1 MQVKHRLLELLSPAK
16 NADFGIE
23 AINHGADAVYI
34 GGPAFGARAK
44 AANEV
49 ADIERL
55 AKHAHKFNAKVFVAF
70 NTIFHDNE
78 LEGAQQLMWQMY
90 EAGTDA
96 LIIQDMGLLEMDLP
110 PIQLHASTQTDIR
123 TLEKAVF
130 LDQVGFSQIVLAREM
145 DLQTIRQI
153 ATQTSCNLE
162 YFIHGALC
170 VAFSGQCFISHAH
183 TGRSANRGE
192 CSQECRLPYT
202 LEDQAGRII
211 GKDKHFLSLKDND
224 QSANLRA
231 LIEAGV
237 SSFKIEGRY
246 KDLPYVKNA
255 TAYYRQLL
263 DEILE
268 EMPQYAKSSAG
279 QITYT
284 FAPQP
289 EKTFNRSATDYFTH
303 GRQADIGAF
312 DTPKFAGEALGKVSK
327 VGKDF
332 IDIATDIEL
341 HNGDGVCFFDIHKE
355 LVGLRLNTVEYLTRE
370 TPVNRRVSL
379 QGKAHGAQH
388 HRQYTQYG
396 EDASTAQ
403 HRHAETKQIV
413 RCFPN
418 EMPAGITRNMTIYR
432 NRDHA
437 FMRLLEKDSATRR
450 IAVDMVLSETHDGFA
465 LTVTDEDDFSAHAE
479 CAAEKQS
486 AQNVE
491 KAEASLRENLGKL
504 GNTDFAANSILL
516 ETSQPWFIPASL
528 VNSLR
533 REAMEQLTEIRRMGY
548 QRPEQ
553 RQPIEPPAIYPA
565 DTLSYLANVYNRKAQ
580 AFYEKHGVKLI
591 AAAYEANEE
600 LGEVPLMITKH
611 CLRFSHGLCPKE
623 AKGVIGV
630 QGTVTAEPMT
640 LISGN
645 DRYTLK
651 FDCKPCEMHVMGK
664 IRKHILQMPQPQP
677 ITFFDKRPA
686 TTA

>member
-1 MQVKHRLLELLSPAK
+1 MQKTRKHLELLAPAK
-16 NADFGIE
+16 NADYGIE

-44 AANEV
+44 APNTV
-49 ADIERL
+49 QDIARL
-55 AKHAHKFNAKVFVAF
+55 VQHAHKFHAEVFVAL

-78 LEGAQQLMWQMY
+78 LEGVRQLVHQLY
-90 EAGTDA
+90 DSGVDA
-96 LIIQDMGLLEMDLP
+96 LIVQDMGLLELNLP

-123 TLEKAVF
+123 TVEKAQF
-130 LDQVGFSQIVLAREM
+130 LDQVGFSQIVLAREL
-145 DLQTIRQI
+145 DI
-153 ATQTSCNLE
+153 ATVKKIADATTANLE

-202 LEDQAGRII
+202 LEDQKGRII
-211 GKDKHFLSLKDND
+211 GKDKHYLSMKDND

-231 LIEAGV
+231 LIAAGV

-255 TAYYRQLL
+255 TAHYRQLL

-279 QITYT
+279 HSSYT
-284 FAPQP
+284 FTPQP
-289 EKTFNRSATDYFTH
+289 EKTFNRSATDYFAN

-312 DTPKFAGEALGKVSK
+312 DTPKFSGEELGKVRK

-332 IDIATDIEL
+332 IDVATDIEL
-341 HNGDGVCFFDIHKE
+341 HNGDGVCFFDVHKE
-355 LVGLRLNTVEYLTRE
+355 LVGLRVNTVQALD
-370 TPVNRRVSL
+370 
-379 QGKAHGAQH
+379 K
-388 HRQYTQYG
+388 YTQ
-396 EDASTAQ
+396 
-403 HRHAETKQIV
+403 RL
-413 RCFPN
+413 FPN
-418 EMPAGITRNMTIYR
+418 EMPADIRNNTQLYR

-437 FMRLLEKDSATRR
+437 FMRLLEKDSATRK
-450 IAVDMVLSETHDGFA
+450 IAVDAVLYETRDGFA
-465 LTVTDEDDFSAHAE
+465 LTLTDVQGFIATAQI
-479 CAAEKQS
+479 AAEKQ
-486 AQNVE
+486 AANDTQ
-491 KAEASLRENLGKL
+491 KAEASLRENLAKL
-504 GNTDFAANSILL
+504 GNTDFVATTISL
-516 ETSQPWFIPASL
+516 ELTQCWFLPASV
-528 VNSLR
+528 VNQLR
-533 REAMEQLTEIRRMGY
+533 RDALEQLIDIRKLAY
-548 QRPEQ
+548 QRPPL
-553 RQPIEPPAIYPA
+553 RAAAEPPAVYPQ
-565 DTLSYLANVYNRKAQ
+565 DSLSYLANVYNQKARD
-580 AFYEKHGVKLI
+580 FYHKHGVKLI
-591 AAAYEANEE
+591 ASAYEANEE
-600 LGEVPLMITKH
+600 LGEVPVMITKH

-664 IRKHILQMPQPQP
+664 VRKHILQIAPPQP

-686 TTA
+686 

>member
-1 MQVKHRLLELLSPAK
+1 MQKNRKHLELLAPAK
-16 NADFGIE
+16 NADYGIE

-44 AANEV
+44 APNTV
-49 ADIERL
+49 HDIARL
-55 AKHAHKFNAKVFVAF
+55 VQHAHRFHAEVFVAL

-78 LEGAQQLMWQMY
+78 LEGVRQLVHQLY
-90 EAGTDA
+90 DSGVDA
-96 LIIQDMGLLEMDLP
+96 LIVQDMGLLELDLP

-123 TLEKAVF
+123 TVEKAQF
-130 LDQVGFSQIVLAREM
+130 LDQVGFSQIVLAREL
-145 DLQTIRQI
+145 DI
-153 ATQTSCNLE
+153 ATVKKIADATTANLE

-202 LEDQAGRII
+202 LEDQKGRII
-211 GKDKHFLSLKDND
+211 GKDKHYLSMKDND

-231 LIEAGV
+231 LIAAGV

-255 TAYYRQLL
+255 TAHYRQLL

-279 QITYT
+279 HASYT
-284 FAPQP
+284 FTPQP
-289 EKTFNRSATDYFTH
+289 EKTFNRSATDYFAN

-312 DTPKFAGEALGKVSK
+312 DTPKFSGEELGKVRK

-332 IDIATDIEL
+332 IDVATDVAL
-341 HNGDGVCFFDIHKE
+341 HNGDGVCFFDVHKE
-355 LVGLRLNTVEYLTRE
+355 LVGLRVNTVQALD
-370 TPVNRRVSL
+370 
-379 QGKAHGAQH
+379 K
-388 HRQYTQYG
+388 YTQ
-396 EDASTAQ
+396 
-403 HRHAETKQIV
+403 RL
-413 RCFPN
+413 FPN
-418 EMPAGITRNMTIYR
+418 EMPADIRNNTQLYR

-437 FMRLLEKDSATRR
+437 FMRLLEKDSATRK
-450 IAVDMVLSETHDGFA
+450 IAVDAVLYETRDGFA
-465 LTVTDEDDFSAHAE
+465 LTLTDEQGFIATAQIE
-479 CAAEKQS
+479 AEKQP
-486 AQNVE
+486 ANDTQ
-491 KAEASLRENLGKL
+491 KAEASLRENLAKL
-504 GNTDFAANSILL
+504 GNTDFVATEISL
-516 ETSQPWFIPASL
+516 ELTQCWFLPASV
-528 VNSLR
+528 VNQLR
-533 REAMEQLTEIRRMGY
+533 RDAVEQLIDIRTLAY
-548 QRPEQ
+548 ERPPL
-553 RQPIEPPAIYPA
+553 RAAAEPPAIYPQ
-565 DTLSYLANVYNRKAQ
+565 DSLSYLANVYNQKARD
-580 AFYEKHGVKLI
+580 FYHKHGVKLI
-591 AAAYEANEE
+591 ASAYEANET
-600 LGEVPLMITKH
+600 LDEVPVMITKH

-664 IRKHILQMPQPQP
+664 VRKHILQIAPPQP

-686 TTA
+686 

>member
-1 MQVKHRLLELLSPAK
+1 MQKTRKHLELLAPAK

-44 AANEV
+44 APNTV
-49 ADIERL
+49 QDIARL
-55 AKHAHKFNAKVFVAF
+55 VQHAHIFHAEVFVAL

-78 LEGAQQLMWQMY
+78 LEGVRQLVHQLY
-90 EAGTDA
+90 DSGVDA
-96 LIIQDMGLLEMDLP
+96 LIVQDMGLLELDLP

-123 TLEKAVF
+123 TVEKAQF
-130 LDQVGFSQIVLAREM
+130 LDQVGFSQIVLAREL
-145 DLQTIRQI
+145 DI
-153 ATQTSCNLE
+153 ATVKKIADATTANLE

-202 LEDQAGRII
+202 LEDQKGRII
-211 GKDKHFLSLKDND
+211 GKDKHYLSMKDND

-231 LIEAGV
+231 LIAAGV

-255 TAYYRQLL
+255 TAHYRQLL

-268 EMPQYAKSSAG
+268 DMPQYAKSSAG
-279 QITYT
+279 HTSYT
-284 FAPQP
+284 FKPQP
-289 EKTFNRSATDYFTH
+289 EKTFNRSATDYFAN

-312 DTPKFAGEALGKVSK
+312 DTPKFSGEELGKVRK

-332 IDIATDIEL
+332 IDVATDVAL
-341 HNGDGVCFFDIHKE
+341 HNGDGVCFFDVHKE
-355 LVGLRLNTVEYLTRE
+355 LVGLRVNTVQALD
-370 TPVNRRVSL
+370 
-379 QGKAHGAQH
+379 K
-388 HRQYTQYG
+388 YTQ
-396 EDASTAQ
+396 
-403 HRHAETKQIV
+403 RL
-413 RCFPN
+413 FPN
-418 EMPAGITRNMTIYR
+418 EMPADIRNNTQLYR

-437 FMRLLEKDSATRR
+437 FMRLLEKDSAMRK
-450 IAVDMVLSETHDGFA
+450 IAVDAVLYETDDGFA
-465 LTVTDEDDFSAHAE
+465 LTLTDEQGFIATAQV
-479 CAAEKQS
+479 AAEKQP
-486 AQNVE
+486 ANDTQ
-491 KAEASLRENLGKL
+491 KAEASLRENLAKL
-504 GNTDFAANSILL
+504 GNTDFVATAISL
-516 ETSQPWFIPASL
+516 ELTQCWFLPASV
-528 VNSLR
+528 VNQLR
-533 REAMEQLTEIRRMGY
+533 RDAVEQLIDIRTLAY
-548 QRPEQ
+548 ERPPL
-553 RQPIEPPAIYPA
+553 RAVAEPPAIYPQ
-565 DTLSYLANVYNRKAQ
+565 DSLSYLANVYNQKARD
-580 AFYEKHGVKLI
+580 FYHKHGVKLI
-591 AAAYEANEE
+591 DSAYEANET
-600 LGEVPLMITKH
+600 LDEVPVMITKH

-664 IRKHILQMPQPQP
+664 VRKHILQIAPPQP

-686 TTA
+686 

>member
-1 MQVKHRLLELLSPAK
+1 MHHSRTHLELLSPAK
-16 NADFGIE
+16 NADFGIA

-34 GGPAFGARAK
+34 GGPAFSARAK

-90 EAGTDA
+90 EAGADA
-96 LIIQDMGLLEMDLP
+96 LIIQDMGLLEMNLP

-123 TLEKAVF
+123 TLEKARF

-145 DLQTIRQI
+145 DLSTIRQI
-153 ATQTSCNLE
+153 ASQTSCNLE

-268 EMPQYAKSSAG
+268 EMPEYAKASSG
-279 QITYT
+279 TCTYT
-284 FAPQP
+284 FTPQP
-289 EKTFNRSATDYFTH
+289 EKTFNRSATDYFVH

-312 DTPKFAGEALGKVSK
+312 DTPKFAGEELGKVVK

-332 IDIATDIEL
+332 IDIATGIEL
-341 HNGDGVCFFDIHKE
+341 HNGDGVCFFDVHKE
-355 LVGLRLNTVEYLTRE
+355 LVGLRANTVQRLD
-370 TPVNRRVSL
+370 
-379 QGKAHGAQH
+379 KH
-388 HRQYTQYG
+388 TQ
-396 EDASTAQ
+396 
-403 HRHAETKQIV
+403 RIL
-413 RCFPN
+413 PN
-418 EMPAGITRNMTIYR
+418 EMVNGITRNMTIYR
-432 NRDHA
+432 NRDQA
-437 FMRLLEKDSATRR
+437 FMRLLEKDSAMRK
-450 IAVDMVLSETHDGFA
+450 ISVDMTFDETRDGFA
-465 LTVTDEDDFSAHAE
+465 LTVSDEDGFTAHAQ
-479 CAAEKQS
+479 CTGEKQL
-486 AQNVE
+486 AQNLE
-491 KAEASLRENLGKL
+491 KAEATLRENLSKL
-504 GNTDFAANSILL
+504 GNTDFSASNIKL
-516 ETSQPWFIPASL
+516 ETSQPWFVPASL
-528 VNSLR
+528 INSLR
-533 REAMEQLTEIRRMGY
+533 REAMELLMEIRRLGY

-553 RQPIEPPAIYPA
+553 GQPIEPPAIYPA
-565 DTLSYLANVYNRKAQ
+565 DTLSYLANVYNHKAR

-664 IRKHILQMPQPQP
+664 IRKHILQIPQPQP
-677 ITFFDKRPA
+677 ITFFEKRPLA
-686 TTA
+686 VG

>member
-1 MQVKHRLLELLSPAK
+1 MQKTRKHLELLAPAK

-44 AANEV
+44 APNTV
-49 ADIERL
+49 QDIARL
-55 AKHAHKFNAKVFVAF
+55 VQHAHTFHAEVFVAL

-78 LEGAQQLMWQMY
+78 LEGVRQLVHQLY
-90 EAGTDA
+90 DSGVDA
-96 LIIQDMGLLEMDLP
+96 LIVQDMGLLELDLP

-123 TLEKAVF
+123 TVEKAQF
-130 LDQVGFSQIVLAREM
+130 LDQVGFSQIVLAREL
-145 DLQTIRQI
+145 DI
-153 ATQTSCNLE
+153 ATVKKIADATTANLE

-202 LEDQAGRII
+202 LEDQKGRII
-211 GKDKHFLSLKDND
+211 GKDKHYLSMKDND

-231 LIEAGV
+231 LIAAGV

-255 TAYYRQLL
+255 TAHYRQLL

-268 EMPQYAKSSAG
+268 DMPQYAKSSAG
-279 QITYT
+279 HASYT
-284 FAPQP
+284 FTPQP
-289 EKTFNRSATDYFTH
+289 EKTFNRSATDYFAN

-312 DTPKFAGEALGKVSK
+312 DTPKFSGEELGKVRK

-332 IDIATDIEL
+332 IDIATEVEL
-341 HNGDGVCFFDIHKE
+341 HNGDGVCFFDVHKE
-355 LVGLRLNTVEYLTRE
+355 LVGMRVNTVQKLD
-370 TPVNRRVSL
+370 
-379 QGKAHGAQH
+379 A
-388 HRQYTQYG
+388 YTQ
-396 EDASTAQ
+396 
-403 HRHAETKQIV
+403 RL
-413 RCFPN
+413 FPN
-418 EMPAGITRNMTIYR
+418 EMPADIRNNTQLYR

-437 FMRLLEKDSATRR
+437 FMRLLEKDSATRKM
-450 IAVDMVLSETHDGFA
+450 AVDVVLYETSDGFA
-465 LTVTDEDDFSAHAE
+465 LTLTDEQGFIATAQI
-479 CAAEKQS
+479 AAEKQP
-486 AQNVE
+486 ANDTQ
-491 KAEASLRENLGKL
+491 KAEASLRENLAKL
-504 GNTDFAANSILL
+504 GNTDFVAKEISL
-516 ETSQPWFIPASL
+516 ELTQCWFLPASV
-528 VNSLR
+528 VNQLR
-533 REAMEQLTEIRRMGY
+533 RDAVAQLIEIRTLAY
-548 QRPEQ
+548 ERPPL
-553 RQPIEPPAIYPA
+553 RAAAEPPAMYPQ
-565 DTLSYLANVYNRKAQ
+565 DSLSYLANVYNQKARD
-580 AFYEKHGVKLI
+580 FYHKHGVKLI
-591 AAAYEANEE
+591 ASAYEANEE
-600 LGEVPLMITKH
+600 LDEVPVMITKH

-664 IRKHILQMPQPQP
+664 VRKHILQIAPPQP
-677 ITFFDKRPA
+677 IRFFDKRPQL
-686 TTA
+686 

>member
-1 MQVKHRLLELLSPAK
+1 LFLNIFYTFTLNFSMLKTRRHLELLAPAK

-44 AANEV
+44 APNTV
-49 ADIERL
+49 ADIARL
-55 AKHAHKFNAKVFVAF
+55 VKHAHRYHAEVFVAL

-78 LEGAQQLMWQMY
+78 LEGVRQLVHQLY
-90 EAGTDA
+90 EAEVDA
-96 LIIQDMGLLEMDLP
+96 LIVQDMALLEMDLP

-123 TLEKAVF
+123 TVEKAQF
-130 LDQVGFSQIVLAREM
+130 LDQVGFSQIVLAREL
-145 DLQTIRQI
+145 DIPTIKKI
-153 ATQTSCNLE
+153 AEATTCNLE

-202 LEDQAGRII
+202 LEDQKGRIL
-211 GKDKHFLSLKDND
+211 GKDKHFLSMKDND

-231 LIEAGV
+231 LIDAGV

-268 EMPQYAKSSAG
+268 HYPEYQKSSDGHA
-279 QITYT
+279 TYT
-284 FAPQP
+284 FTPQP
-289 EKTFNRSATDYFTH
+289 EKTFNRSATDYFAN

-312 DTPKFAGEALGKVSK
+312 DTPKFSGEELGNVTK

-332 IDIATDIEL
+332 IEIATDVQL
-341 HNGDGVCFFDIHKE
+341 HNGDGVCFFDVHKE
-355 LVGLRLNTVEYLTRE
+355 LVGLRVNTAHALNTKIQR
-370 TPVNRRVSL
+370 
-379 QGKAHGAQH
+379 
-388 HRQYTQYG
+388 
-396 EDASTAQ
+396 
-403 HRHAETKQIV
+403 I
-413 RCFPN
+413 FPN
-418 EMPAGITRNMTIYR
+418 EMPADIRNNTLMYR

-437 FMRLLEKDSATRR
+437 FMRLLEKDSATRK
-450 IAVDMVLSETHDGFA
+450 IHVSMTFYETRDGFA
-465 LTVTDEDDFSAHAE
+465 LTVTDEQGLSASAQI
-479 CAAEKQS
+479 AIEKQV
-486 AQNVE
+486 ANDATKV
-491 KAEASLRENLGKL
+491 EASLREHLAKL
-504 GNTDFAANSILL
+504 GNTDFVASEVQL
-516 ETSQPWFIPASL
+516 ETSQMWFVPASV
-528 VNSLR
+528 VNNLR
-533 REAMEQLTEIRRMGY
+533 RAAIEQLICTRALAY
-548 QRPEQ
+548 QRPA
-553 RQPIEPPAIYPA
+553 RRAAIEPPAIYPE
-565 DTLSYLANVYNRKAQ
+565 DSLSYLANVYNQKARD
-580 AFYEKHGVKLI
+580 FYHKHGVKII
-591 AAAYEANEE
+591 AKAYEANEE
-600 LGEVPLMITKH
+600 LGEVPVMITKH

-651 FDCKPCEMHVMGK
+651 FDCKPCEMHVMGQ
-664 IRKHILQMPQPQP
+664 IRKPILKLGPPQAV
-677 ITFFDKRPA
+677 TFFPKGAYSPN
-686 TTA
+686 

>member
-1 MQVKHRLLELLSPAK
+1 MQKTRKHLELLAPAK

-44 AANEV
+44 APNTV
-49 ADIERL
+49 ADIARL
-55 AKHAHKFNAKVFVAF
+55 VKHAHRYHAEVFVAL

-78 LEGAQQLMWQMY
+78 LEGVRQLVHQLY
-90 EAGTDA
+90 DVGVDA
-96 LIIQDMGLLEMDLP
+96 LIVQDMGLLEMDLP

-123 TLEKAVF
+123 TVEKAQF
-130 LDQVGFSQIVLAREM
+130 LDQVGFSQLVLAREL
-145 DLQTIRQI
+145 DIKTVKQI
-153 ATQTSCNLE
+153 ANSTTANLE

-202 LEDQAGRII
+202 LEDQKGRII
-211 GKDKHFLSLKDND
+211 GKDKHYLSMKDND

-231 LIEAGV
+231 LIDAGV

-255 TAYYRQLL
+255 TAHYRLLL

-268 EMPQYAKSSAG
+268 DFPQDLQNKSFAKSSAG
-279 QITYT
+279 QAT
-284 FAPQP
+284 FTFTPQP
-289 EKTFNRSATDYFTH
+289 EKTFNRSATDYFAN

-312 DTPKFAGEALGKVSK
+312 DTPKFSGEALGKVTK

-332 IDIATDIEL
+332 IEVATETEL
-341 HNGDGVCFFDIHKE
+341 HNGDGVCFFDVHKA
-355 LVGLRLNTVEYLTRE
+355 LVGLRINTV
-370 TPVNRRVSL
+370 
-379 QGKAHGAQH
+379 QGKKL
-388 HRQYTQYG
+388 Y
-396 EDASTAQ
+396 
-403 HRHAETKQIV
+403 
-413 RCFPN
+413 PN
-418 EMPAGITRNMTIYR
+418 EMPADIRNNTIIYR

-437 FMRLLEKDSATRR
+437 FMRLLEKDSATRKMH
-450 IAVDMVLSETHDGFA
+450 VSMVFYETRDGFA
-465 LTVTDEDDFSAHAE
+465 LTVTDEQGFSATAQ
-479 CAAEKQS
+479 CVAEKQT
-486 AQNVE
+486 ANDTE
-491 KAEASLRENLGKL
+491 KAEKNLKENLSKL
-504 GNTDFAANSILL
+504 GNTDFITKEIHL
-516 ETSQPWFIPASL
+516 EIAQAWFVPAS
-528 VNSLR
+528 VINNLR
-533 REAMEQLTEIRRMGY
+533 REAIEQLIEVRALGY
-548 QRPEQ
+548 VRPE
-553 RQPIEPPAIYPA
+553 RRAAAEPPAIYPE
-565 DTLSYLANVYNRKAQ
+565 DSLSYLANVYNKQAH
-580 AFYEKHGVKLI
+580 AFYQKHGVKLI
-591 AAAYEANEE
+591 AKAYEANET
-600 LGEVPLMITKH
+600 LDEVPVMITKH

-664 IRKHILQMPQPQP
+664 VRKHILQMPAPQP
-677 ITFFDKRPA
+677 VTFFAKMPSL
-686 TTA
+686 